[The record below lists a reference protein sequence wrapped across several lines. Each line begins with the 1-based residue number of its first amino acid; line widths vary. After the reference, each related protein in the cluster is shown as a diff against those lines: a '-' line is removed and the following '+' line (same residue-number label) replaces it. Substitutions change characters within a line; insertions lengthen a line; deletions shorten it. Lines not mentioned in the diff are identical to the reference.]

1 MMRLREVSDILWRER
16 RLLELLQFKL
26 TEEQL
31 LTAAGRVRWLPSA
44 TREVELVMVE
54 LQRAELTRAV
64 AVDDLAVDLDIA
76 PNPSLSE
83 LAAAAPEPW
92 CGVFERHRDALV
104 TAAADVN
111 ALAEESH
118 RLLACRVSE
127 IRTTLEKV
135 GATP

>member
-1 MMRLREVSDILWRER
+1 MRLREVSDILWRER

-31 LTAAGRVRWLPSA
+31 LVAAGRVRWLPSA
-44 TREVELVMVE
+44 TREVELIMIE

-64 AVDDLAVDLDIA
+64 AVDELAVDLGLG
-76 PNPSLSE
+76 PNASLAE

-92 CGVFERHRDALV
+92 NGVFERHRHALDV
-104 TAAADVN
+104 AVQEVNDLAD
-111 ALAEESH
+111 ESH
-118 RLLACRVSE
+118 RLLACKVDD
-127 IRTTLEKV
+127 IRAALERV

>member
-1 MMRLREVSDILWRER
+1 MRLREVSDILWRER

-31 LTAAGRVRWLPSA
+31 LVAAGRVRWLPSA

-64 AVDDLAVDLDIA
+64 AVDELAADLGIG
-76 PNPSLSE
+76 PNPSLDE

-92 CGVFERHRDALV
+92 KGVFERHRHALDV
-104 TAAADVN
+104 AVAEVN

-118 RLLACRVSE
+118 RLLACRVTD
-127 IRTTLEKV
+127 IRTELE
-135 GATP
+135 GANS

>member
-1 MMRLREVSDILWRER
+1 MRLREVSDILWRER

-31 LTAAGRVRWLPSA
+31 LVAAGRVRWLPSA

-64 AVDDLAVDLDIA
+64 AVDELAVDLGIR
-76 PNPSLSE
+76 PNPSLCE
-83 LAAAAPEPW
+83 LAAAVPEPW
-92 CGVFERHRDALV
+92 QGVFDRHRHALV
-104 TAAADVN
+104 MAVAEVDTLAD
-111 ALAEESH
+111 ESH
-118 RLLACRVSE
+118 RLLAARVTD
-127 IRTTLEKV
+127 IRTALEKV